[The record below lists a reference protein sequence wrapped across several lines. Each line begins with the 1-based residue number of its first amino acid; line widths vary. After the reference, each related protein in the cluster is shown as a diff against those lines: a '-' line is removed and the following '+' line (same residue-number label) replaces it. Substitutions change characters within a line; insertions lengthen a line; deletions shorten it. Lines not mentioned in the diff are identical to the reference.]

1 MIVLFVNY
9 VEECL
14 QLTVACNRKQDH
26 VASTKVEGTFVDQQL
41 LIVADGQRRLVLAYW
56 FTNEWRRCIR
66 IVRHVSFG
74 HFDFYNV
81 IFGPAVMEVDRV
93 FTSCRSEQWSN
104 STLKESRLQEETFA
118 CSLGIRRKINVVRDK

>member
-26 VASTKVEGTFVDQQL
+26 VAATKVEGTFVDQQL

-74 HFDFYNV
+74 HFDFCLLYTSN
-81 IFGPAVMEVDRV
+81 AADERSSVD
-93 FTSCRSEQWSN
+93 
-104 STLKESRLQEETFA
+104 
-118 CSLGIRRKINVVRDK
+118 LGGRR